1 MAKSITDLRNSV
13 NESAQIISNQL
24 QGVESNLL
32 GAFIA
37 VIAAAFISN
46 ALGIIEYWAPASFIL
61 MWIIMINSFVRS
73 YIPPLF
79 RKRDRPEWTLRN
91 WVSTSQLSKWVSIS
105 QFLKE
110 LFKQLFSE
118 RNVFLFITRCKNLVP
133 ILRAIGIIF
142 FICFISL
149 VMLAKGTIGTSSGIS
164 ITIPII
170 TSLFLILLPI
180 LWHVALPK
188 IEKSELKTA
197 FSKIGE
203 IGRFSLF
210 GMLFGIFFWILFT
223 SFAVLVLPIWSLV
236 KLSPMYEYNLSALGS
251 WFIVLILVSVTALT
265 LMNYFSAS
273 MVRKEMTIA
282 LYNLSNILN
291 RINNEVAL
299 NQTVNEELCN
309 ELESDYVKAKR
320 YEISADDTLMVNF
333 YSLALNK
340 TYLSTLEQ
348 KQSETKPET
357 SE

>member
-1 MAKSITDLRNSV
+1 MAKSITDLKNAV
-13 NESAQIISNQL
+13 NDSAQMISSQL

-37 VIAAAFISN
+37 VIATAFISN

-61 MWIIMINSFVRS
+61 MWIIMVNSFVRS

-79 RKRDRPEWTLRN
+79 RKRDRPERTLRN
-91 WVSTSQLSKWVSIS
+91 GVSIS
-105 QFLKE
+105 QFLE
-110 LFKQLFSE
+110 ELFSE
-118 RNVFLFITRCKNLVP
+118 RNMFLFITRCKNLVP

-180 LWHVALPK
+180 LWHVALPNL
-188 IEKSELKTA
+188 EKSELKTA

-210 GMLFGIFFWILFT
+210 SMLFGIFFWILFT

-273 MVRKEMTIA
+273 MVRKEVTIA

-299 NQTVNEELCN
+299 TQTVNEELYN

-333 YSLALNK
+333 YSLAPNK

-348 KQSETKPET
+348 KQSETKSET